1 MTALQRLTYKAAI
14 SKTHNKLD
22 LRLQRPMISVTYFCR
37 QKERTVTGFFIWKG
51 GGFYDN
57 ALLPDISCDY
67 RLLDIQTP

>member
-37 QKERTVTGFFIWKG
+37 QKERTVTGFFIWG
-51 GGFYDN
+51 GGGSTIMLYYQIYLVIT
-57 ALLPDISCDY
+57 AC
-67 RLLDIQTP
+67 